1 MKTSISTT
9 VILLVLM
16 FFAASCANKS
26 KRDERVLT
34 QEDVKA
40 KQLLQGI
47 WLNED
52 EEDVVFKVQEDTI
65 YYPDS
70 TSIPVYFKIVQDSLI
85 LQSSSAVKYAI
96 VRQTEHLFE
105 FKNQYGDVVRLVKSD
120 NPDNEFAFMRKQPVA
135 LNQNSLIKRDT
146 VINADKQRYHLYVQ
160 VNPTTYKI
168 IKNSYTDEG
177 VEVGNVYYDNIVHIS
192 VYNGA
197 NKLFSRD
204 FKKADFQK
212 FIPQQFYTQCILS
225 DIVFDH
231 HSSQSVNFKAYLPI
245 PDSTTSYVIKVNIT
259 FEGKYELSI

>member
-1 MKTSISTT
+1 MKTSITTT
-9 VILLVLM
+9 VILLALM
-16 FFAASCANKS
+16 FFSSSCVNKD
-26 KRDERVLT
+26 KRGEKALA
-34 QEDVKA
+34 QENVKA

-52 EEDVVFKVQEDTI
+52 DEEVVFKVQKDTI

-85 LQSSSAVKYAI
+85 LQSSSTVKYSI
-96 VRQTEHLFE
+96 VRQTAHLFE
-105 FKNQYGDVVRLVKSD
+105 FKNQNGDVVRLVKSD
-120 NPDNEFAFMRKQPVA
+120 NPEDEFAFMRKKNVA

-146 VINADKQRYHLYVQ
+146 VIIAHKERYHLYVQ

-168 IKNSYTDEG
+168 VKNSYTDEG
-177 VEVGNVYYDNIVHIS
+177 VEVGSIYYDNIVHIS

-204 FKKADFQK
+204 FKKSDFHK
-212 FIPQQFYTQCILS
+212 FIPQQFYAQCILS

-231 HSSQSVNFKAYLPI
+231 LSQQSVTFKAYLPI
-245 PDSTTSYVIKVNIT
+245 PDSTASYIIKVNVT
-259 FEGKYELSI
+259 FNGKYELSV